1 QREPDLVDKGSG
13 EKMPIPPGVLEALAA
28 EAAENRLPVG
38 MKVKRDGTT
47 WLHLV
52 EAEKQKLLEVYRVS

>member
-1 QREPDLVDKGSG
+1 
-13 EKMPIPPGVLEALAA
+13 MPIPPGVLEALAA